1 MLRGFKNYRNT
12 SDDVWLG
19 MYKHPNS
26 SSWYLVKED
35 KCEEV
40 NITLPGQLFQE
51 RQCAVL
57 NMSGPSYS
65 GNSRVIYAED
75 CEGRTLGFVCLVSY
89 GDVIK
94 GTVCMQS

>member
-1 MLRGFKNYRNT
+1 
-12 SDDVWLG
+12 

-89 GDVIK
+89 GDILK